1 MNVKKLQDAINANGI
16 SKVMLAEKCQVTRM
30 TIDNILAGKDFK
42 VSTLE
47 ALAAVL
53 NVSPAV
59 FFDTQ
64 GSSAVASG
72 NNSIAAVNSLVG
84 STDYM
89 ALWVEAQ
96 QLLREKDALI
106 TKLVN
111 KLCTIEDTQ

>member
-1 MNVKKLQDAINANGI
+1 MNTKRLQEIIFLSKISKTDLSIKSGI
-16 SKVMLAEKCQVTRM
+16 SRTTL
-30 TIDNILAGKDFK
+30 DNILTGSDFK

-72 NNSIAAVNSLVG
+72 NNSIAAVNSSVG
-84 STDYM
+84 TNYM
-89 ALWVEAQ
+89 ALWAEAQ
-96 QLLREKDALI
+96 QIIKEKDALI

-111 KLCTIEDTQ
+111 KLCSIEDTQ

>member
-59 FFDTQ
+59 FFDAP
-64 GSSAVASG
+64 GNSAVASG
-72 NNSIAAVNSLVG
+72 NNSIAAVNSSVG
-84 STDYM
+84 TNYM
-89 ALWVEAQ
+89 ALWAEAQ
-96 QLLREKDALI
+96 QIIKEKDALI

-111 KLCTIEDTQ
+111 KLCSIEDTQ